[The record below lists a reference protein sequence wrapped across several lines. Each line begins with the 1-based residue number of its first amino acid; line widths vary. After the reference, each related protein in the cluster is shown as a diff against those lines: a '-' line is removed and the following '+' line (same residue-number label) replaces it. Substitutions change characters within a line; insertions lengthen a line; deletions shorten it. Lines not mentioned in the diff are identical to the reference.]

1 MLSHK
6 EVKELEDVTI
16 EHDEKVN
23 ILFEFD
29 FMIFENLD
37 TNQLKECGWEV
48 NSVPSQHIYISADLN
63 KLLEVINNRVAII
76 YEVDTRTDIY
86 EAG

>member
-1 MLSHK
+1 MKSKSKTNQDKSENIFTLIAKHEDTPFVQEFYSQNNGKLYKFFYLEMLSHK
-6 EVKELEDVTI
+6 EVKEWEEVTT

-37 TNQLKECGWEV
+37 AN
-48 NSVPSQHIYISADLN
+48 
-63 KLLEVINNRVAII
+63 
-76 YEVDTRTDIY
+76 
-86 EAG
+86 

>member
-6 EVKELEDVTI
+6 DFKESEEVTT

-29 FMIFENLD
+29 FIIFENLD
-37 TNQLKECGWEV
+37 AN
-48 NSVPSQHIYISADLN
+48 
-63 KLLEVINNRVAII
+63 
-76 YEVDTRTDIY
+76 
-86 EAG
+86 

>member
-6 EVKELEDVTI
+6 EVKEWEEVTT

-37 TNQLKECGWEV
+37 AN
-48 NSVPSQHIYISADLN
+48 
-63 KLLEVINNRVAII
+63 
-76 YEVDTRTDIY
+76 
-86 EAG
+86 

>member
-1 MLSHK
+1 
-6 EVKELEDVTI
+6 LEDVTI

-37 TNQLKECGWEV
+37 ANQLKECGWEV